1 MRLALRNS
9 ARNVPLQLAAVVV
22 LVLFGVQAGQLV
34 AAVAT
39 AMLGIG
45 VAAWRLHIA
54 SSFNQPEGLV
64 SESRLTNAKA
74 QLEGNSLLAGA
85 MWMVASIGIYTHLG
99 GLTETAYLV
108 FASGSVSIAALSMSL
123 VGRSFLLLALPEL
136 GSIVV
141 VMLWHHGSA
150 SLPLAALI
158 ALFGWTMFRCSREVV
173 DTTTKAIRHS
183 LEADDAAASL
193 TVAKETAERAN
204 RAKSQFLATMSH
216 EIRTPMNGVLGALG
230 LLRHSKLDGEQRALV
245 KTASSSGTSLMNIL
259 NDVLDHSKIE
269 AGKLILNE
277 SPVSLLA
284 MANSVIALLRS
295 NAETK
300 GLALDLRVDPGIEE
314 WVVVDAQRLRQIVLN
329 LVGNAIK
336 FTEHGAVELRLE
348 PAAAAEGLCAVTFAV
363 SDSGIGIG
371 LDVLSHLFEPFFQ
384 VDGTSNRRRGGTG
397 LGLAISQRIAEAMDS
412 RIFVESRLG
421 GGSCFSFTMQF
432 RRDDAARHETSVDSA
447 MGGLGESELLNGTVL
462 VVEDNDVNRMIA
474 RQTLQTLGLDVVEAG
489 DGAEALS
496 MLDDQQVD
504 LVLMD
509 CQMPVMDGY
518 AAARAIRAKEAK
530 GGHTRL
536 PIVAL
541 TADAFDDDA
550 ARSREAGMDAHLPKP
565 YTRDQL
571 EQFSMLGSE
580 KPCLLSKLGPLRDAC
595 PLLAPRGIQL

>member
-1 MRLALRNS
+1 MLARMLSGPAREAEVLRELMRLALRNS
-9 ARNVPLQLAAVVV
+9 ARNVPLQLAAVIV
-22 LVLFGVQAGQLV
+22 LVLFGVQAGRPV
-34 AAVAT
+34 AAAAT
-39 AMLGIG
+39 ALLGVG
-45 VAAWRLHIA
+45 VAAWRLRIA
-54 SSFNQPEGLV
+54 NRFNRPEGLLNERGLA
-64 SESRLTNAKA
+64 SARR

-85 MWMVASIGIYTHLG
+85 MWAVATTGIYTQLG

-108 FASGSVSIAALSMSL
+108 FASGSVSVAALSMSL

-136 GSIVV
+136 GSIVLV
-141 VMLWHHGSA
+141 LLWLHGLS
-150 SLPLAALI
+150 SVPLAALI
-158 ALFGWTMFRCSREVV
+158 ALFGWTMFRCSHEVV

-183 LEADDAAASL
+183 LEADAATESL
-193 TVAKETAERAN
+193 TLAKEAAEAAN

-230 LLRHSKLDGEQRALV
+230 LLRHSKLDGEQRTLV
-245 KTASSSGTSLMNIL
+245 RTASSSGTSLMAIL

-269 AGKLILNE
+269 AGKLILSE
-277 SPVSLLA
+277 SPISLRS

-295 NAETK
+295 NAESK
-300 GLALDLRVDPGIEE
+300 GLTLSLVIEPDVEE
-314 WVVVDAQRLRQIVLN
+314 WVVVDAQRLKQVVLN

-336 FTEHGAVELRLE
+336 FTEHGEVRLRLASAI
-348 PAAAAEGLCAVTFAV
+348 AAGGYCAVTFEI
-363 SDSGIGIG
+363 SDSGIGI
-371 LDVLSHLFEPFFQ
+371 DSEVLGHLFQPFFQ

-397 LGLAISQRIAEAMDS
+397 LGLAISQRIVEAMGS
-412 RIFVESRLG
+412 RIVVESRLG
-421 GGSCFSFTMQF
+421 EGSRFSFTMQL
-432 RRDDAARHETSVDSA
+432 RADRAAHHEAPVDSA
-447 MGGLGESELLNGTVL
+447 MGGLGESELLRGTVL

-474 RQTLQTLGLDVVEAG
+474 RQTLQNLGLEVVEAS

-496 MLDDQQVD
+496 MLDSQAVD

-518 AAARAIRAKEAK
+518 ATTRAIRDKEAK
-530 GGHTRL
+530 SGFPRL

-571 EQFSMLGSE
+571 RTVL
-580 KPCLLSKLGPLRDAC
+580 DAW
-595 PLLAPRGIQL
+595 L

>member
-1 MRLALRNS
+1 MHLALRNS

-22 LVLFGVQAGQLV
+22 LVLFGVQAGRPV
-34 AAVAT
+34 AALTT
-39 AMLGIG
+39 AVLG
-45 VAAWRLHIA
+45 VAVAVWRLHIVRT
-54 SSFNQPEGLV
+54 FNRPQALA
-64 SESRLTNAKA
+64 SESRLASAKA

-85 MWMVASIGIYTHLG
+85 MWIVASAGIYTQLS
-99 GLTETAYLV
+99 GLSETAYLV

-136 GSIVV
+136 GSIVA
-141 VMLWHHGSA
+141 VMLWLHGLA
-150 SLPLAALI
+150 SFPLAALI

-173 DTTTKAIRHS
+173 ETTTKAIRHS
-183 LEADDAAASL
+183 LEANDATASL
-193 TVAKETAERAN
+193 TVAKEAAEAAN

-230 LLRHSKLDGEQRALV
+230 LLRHSKLDGEQRTLV
-245 KTASSSGTSLMNIL
+245 RTASSSGTSLMTIL

-277 SPVSLLA
+277 SSVSLRS

-295 NAETK
+295 NAEAK
-300 GLALDLRVDPGIEE
+300 GIALDLVVEPDIDE
-314 WVVVDAQRLRQIVLN
+314 WVIVDAQRLKQVVLN

-336 FTEHGAVELRLE
+336 FTEHGVVELRLARAV
-348 PAAAAEGLCAVTFAV
+348 AAGDHCAVTFEI
-363 SDSGIGIG
+363 SDSGIGI
-371 LDVLSHLFEPFFQ
+371 DSEVLSHLFEPFFQ

-397 LGLAISQRIAEAMDS
+397 LGLAISQRIAEAMGS
-412 RIFVESRLG
+412 RITVESRLG
-421 GGSCFSFTMQF
+421 EGSRFSFTMQL
-432 RRDDAARHETSVDSA
+432 RRDPASRHELLVDSA

-474 RQTLQTLGLDVVEAG
+474 RQTLQTLGLEVVEAG
-489 DGAEALS
+489 DGAQALS
-496 MLDDQQVD
+496 MLDEQKVD

-518 AAARAIRAKEAK
+518 AAARAIRDKEAR
-530 GGHTRL
+530 GGLTRL

-571 EQFSMLGSE
+571 RAIL
-580 KPCLLSKLGPLRDAC
+580 DAW
-595 PLLAPRGIQL
+595 L